1 LSVLFCGNSG
11 WKHFTQLFFLGTNSF
26 GGSCCRGSTVGNHWW
41 FFFLSLSLPFFQK
54 RRGALLDDV
63 FPSGGGHFSHRLS
76 STQTDRA

>member
-41 FFFLSLSLPFFQK
+41 FFLSLSLFLSFKNDEVLFSTMCFP
-54 RRGALLDDV
+54 RGEV
-63 FPSGGGHFSHRLS
+63 TSH
-76 STQTDRA
+76 TG